1 MDIEHWR
8 REIDEVDGELLRLL
22 NIRARLAIKVGTL
35 KRSDGLPLRDLDR
48 EHLVVDRLLE
58 ANAGP
63 LDQKAVA
70 RLFRRI
76 MRESRRCEALA
87 AQQPNG
93 SNLTSASNSTKLRG
107 IA

>member
-35 KRSDGLPLRDLDR
+35 KRATGLPLRDLDR
-48 EHLVVDRLLE
+48 EHSVVDRLVE
-58 ANAGP
+58 ANTGP
-63 LDQKAVA
+63 LDQRAVA

-76 MRESRRCEALA
+76 MRESRRVEGLA
-87 AQQPNG
+87 AQQSNG
-93 SNLTSASNSTKLRG
+93 SNLGSASNPTKLRG